1 MAATKSLMF
10 FARSPPVFTEISAHA
25 VRAPLLNSESY
36 PKDATGVAA
45 GVYSVLRMATEALRS
60 VEMVPVP

>member
-1 MAATKSLMF
+1 M
-10 FARSPPVFTEISAHA
+10 FTEISAHA